1 MQVSTNYD
9 TNYDGIDFKPR
20 TMKARWQ
27 LCVEQLKKKP
37 ETLTEIRTIVVGMAA
52 VHQADSDDPDA
63 MGECQ
68 TDSDPE

>member
-1 MQVSTNYD
+1 MQVSTS
-9 TNYDGIDFKPR
+9 YDGIDFKPR

-27 LCVEQLKKKP
+27 GCVEQLKKKP
-37 ETLTEIRTIVVGMAA
+37 ETLAEIRTLVSAES
-52 VHQADSDDPDA
+52 VHQADSNGLDT

>member
-1 MQVSTNYD
+1 MQVSTS
-9 TNYDGIDFKPR
+9 YDGIDFKPR

-27 LCVEQLKKKP
+27 GCVEQLKKKP
-37 ETLTEIRTIVVGMAA
+37 ETLTEIRTLIVSAEV
-52 VHQADSDDPDA
+52 VHQADSDDLDA

>member
-1 MQVSTNYD
+1 MQVSTS
-9 TNYDGIDFKPR
+9 YDGIEFKPR

-27 LCVEQLKKKP
+27 GCVEQLKKKP
-37 ETLTEIRTIVVGMAA
+37 ETLTEIRTLILSTEG
-52 VHQADSDDPDA
+52 VHRADSDDPDA

>member
-1 MQVSTNYD
+1 MQVSTNF
-9 TNYDGIDFKPR
+9 DGIDFKPR

-27 LCVEQLKKKP
+27 GCVEQLKKKS
-37 ETLTEIRTIVVGMAA
+37 ETLIEIMTLVVDPEV

>member
-1 MQVSTNYD
+1 MQVS

-37 ETLTEIRTIVVGMAA
+37 ETLTEIRTLIVSMEV
-52 VHQADSDDPDA
+52 VHQADSDDA
-63 MGECQ
+63 NTLHNGRM
-68 TDSDPE
+68 SN

>member
-1 MQVSTNYD
+1 MQVSMSF
-9 TNYDGIDFKPR
+9 DGIDFKPR

-27 LCVEQLKKKP
+27 GCVEQLKKKP
-37 ETLTEIRTIVVGMAA
+37 ETLTEIRTLVVDSEV
-52 VHQADSDDPDA
+52 VHQADSSDPDA

>member
-1 MQVSTNYD
+1 
-9 TNYDGIDFKPR
+9 
-20 TMKARWQ
+20 MKARWQ

-37 ETLTEIRTIVVGMAA
+37 ETLTEIRTIVVGAEA

>member
-1 MQVSTNYD
+1 MQVSTNV
-9 TNYDGIDFKPR
+9 DGIDFKPG

-27 LCVEQLKKKP
+27 GCVEQLKKKP
-37 ETLTEIRTIVVGMAA
+37 ETLTEIRTLVVDSEV

>member
-9 TNYDGIDFKPR
+9 GIEFKPR

-27 LCVEQLKKKP
+27 GCVEQLKKKL
-37 ETLTEIRTIVVGMAA
+37 ETLAEIRAIVVG
-52 VHQADSDDPDA
+52 VEVGPHQADSDDPDA